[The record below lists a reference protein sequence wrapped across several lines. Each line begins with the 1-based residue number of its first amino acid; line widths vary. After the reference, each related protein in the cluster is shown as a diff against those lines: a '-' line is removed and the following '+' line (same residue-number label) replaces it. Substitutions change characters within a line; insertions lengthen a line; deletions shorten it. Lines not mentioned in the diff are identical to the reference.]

1 MNRAFNFN
9 HWYKLHAVSTE
20 LHSYLD
26 AFIATAD
33 EGSFSAAARRLGL
46 TPAAVSKSVGQLEA
60 RLGLRLFQRST
71 RSLALTTDGHRLHS
85 QVRTP
90 WSEIGDALAEL
101 RQGAGKPAGTLKV
114 ALAHTVGRE
123 YVVPLLAEFVRRY
136 PNVVPDLHFDN
147 RQVDLVAEG
156 FDVAIGG
163 GIELTDALIA
173 RELATVR
180 IILVASPA
188 YLDAH
193 RAPAHPNDLARHQ
206 GLLRRSLAT
215 GRLVPWALKNGQG
228 EELVASVRPV
238 MVLDDPE
245 AMARA
250 AAADIG
256 IAMLP
261 LPHARPL
268 LDSGALVRVLR
279 EWYAETRPLS
289 LYYTSRRLVP
299 AKVRVFVDFIV
310 REFHAS
316 GQAARFRQK

>member
-1 MNRAFNFN
+1 MP
-9 HWYKLHAVSTE
+9 TE
-20 LHSYLD
+20 LRSYLD
-26 AFIATAD
+26 AFIASAD
-33 EGSFSAAARRLGL
+33 DGSFSAAARRLGL
-46 TPAAVSKSVGQLEA
+46 TPAAVSKSVGQLEV
-60 RLGLRLFQRST
+60 RLGVRLFLRST
-71 RSLALTTDGHRLHS
+71 RSLALTTDGERLYG
-85 QVRTP
+85 QVRLP
-90 WSEIGDALAEL
+90 WSEIGDALTDL

-123 YVVPLLAEFVRRY
+123 YIGPLLGEFVRRY
-136 PNVVPDLHFDN
+136 PDVVPDLHFDN

-173 RELATVR
+173 RELARPR
-180 IILVASPA
+180 IGLVASPA
-188 YLDAH
+188 YLKVH
-193 RAPAHPNDLARHQ
+193 RAPGHPQDLARHR

-215 GRLVPWALKNGQG
+215 GRLVPWALKNVAG

-250 AAADIG
+250 AAIGMG

-261 LPHARPL
+261 LPHALPL
-268 LDSGALVRVLR
+268 LESGALVRVLR
-279 EWYAETRPLS
+279 DWYAETRPLS
-289 LYYTSRRLVP
+289 LYYTSRKLVP
-299 AKVRVFVDFIV
+299 AKVRVFVDYIV
-310 REFHAS
+310 QEFQAS